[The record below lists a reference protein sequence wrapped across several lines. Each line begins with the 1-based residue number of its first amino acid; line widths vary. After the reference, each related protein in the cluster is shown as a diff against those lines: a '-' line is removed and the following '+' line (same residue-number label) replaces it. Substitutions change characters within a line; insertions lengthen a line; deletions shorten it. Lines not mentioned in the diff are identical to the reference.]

1 MKRKADSLLFVLTDR
16 CHRSK
21 SPEMW
26 QRTIFGVYLIKFRNA
41 REFI

>member
-1 MKRKADSLLFVLTDR
+1 MKRKPTASFFVLTDR